1 MPPYR
6 MPERESRNTTVI
18 GETVRVVG
26 QLLTKEDLYI
36 EGVVEG
42 AIESLKNKVTIGP
55 SGCVHADIHASD
67 VIVLGQVQ
75 GNIEAG
81 NKVDIRKSGKLVG
94 DITTSRISMEDGS
107 FFKGSVDSRRS
118 VQGQFSP
125 DGNWV
130 AWTSNES
137 GRYEVYLAPFPGSGG
152 QRQVS
157 PAGGLLPRWREDGK
171 ELFYTGPA
179 GQLMA
184 VQLGMK
190 GTELEIGAA
199 RPVPTG
205 RATTSRPMARASSA

>member
-6 MPERESRNTTVI
+6 MPERESRNTTII

-26 QLLTKEDLYI
+26 RLFATEDLYI

-42 AIESLKNKVTIGP
+42 AIESLKNKVTIAP

-75 GNIEAG
+75 GNVEAG
-81 NKVDIRKSGKLVG
+81 NKVDIRKSGKVVG
-94 DITTSRISMEDGS
+94 DITTSRIRMEDGS
-107 FFKGSVDSRRS
+107 FFKGSVDSRKS

-137 GRYEVYLAPFPGSGG
+137 GRYEIYLAPFPGSGG

-157 PAGGLLPRWREDGK
+157 PAGGLLPRWRADGK

-179 GQLMA
+179 GQLMSA
-184 VQLGMK
+184 QISTK
-190 GTELEIGAA
+190 GNELEIGAA
-199 RPVPTG
+199 RPVPT
-205 RATTSRPMARASSA
+205 RDVTTSRPMAHASSA

>member
-1 MPPYR
+1 MPPY
-6 MPERESRNTTVI
+6 RESRNTTVI

-26 QLLTKEDLYI
+26 QLFTKEDLYI

-81 NKVDIRKSGKLVG
+81 NKVDIKKSGKLVG

-107 FFKGSVDSRRS
+107 FFKGRVDSRRS

-184 VQLGMK
+184 VQLGIK
-190 GTELEIGAA
+190 GDELEIGAA
-199 RPVPTG
+199 RPVPAG